1 MNKELMKSIITKIEE
16 YDTIAIY
23 RHVFPDPDSYSSQT
37 ALKSII
43 NNTYPNKKVVLLG
56 EHSKN
61 LEYINKMDEEIELDE
76 KSLAIIVD
84 VANKE
89 RVDNQSFNKCG
100 YILKIDHHKAFDAPF
115 EDLTWVDTNYS
126 SCSEMI
132 LDLYLAN
139 SNKLK
144 IDKQGRK
151 ALFTGIIGDT
161 GRFLYIENPTE
172 LFEKLSKI
180 TFDLETKE
188 IYANMYKREE
198 EELKFLGYIY
208 SNYVTTENGMAYLKI
223 PNEIVKKYNL
233 QAIKAARMVNA
244 LQDTVGIIN
253 WHFFAEKEDGS
264 IFCEFRSNGPRVNDI
279 AANFGGG
286 GHMLA
291 AGASLENWERVDEI
305 LKVLD
310 ENCKN
315 FLKKAE

>member
-1 MNKELMKSIITKIEE
+1 MNKELMKSIINKIEE

>member
-1 MNKELMKSIITKIEE
+1 MKELMKDIINKIEE

-43 NNTYPNKKVVLLG
+43 ENTYPNKKVVLLG
-56 EHSKN
+56 EHSKK
-61 LEYINKMDEEIELDE
+61 LEYINTMDKEITLD
-76 KSLAIIVD
+76 KSCLAFILD

-89 RVDNQSFNKCG
+89 RVDNQTFNNCG
-100 YILKIDHHKAFDAPF
+100 YIIKIDHHKPFDEPF

-132 LDLYLAN
+132 LDLYLTYE
-139 SNKLK
+139 NKLK
-144 IDKQGRK
+144 IDKEGRR

-161 GRFLYIENPTE
+161 GRFLYVDNPTN

-198 EELKFLGYIY
+198 SELKFLGYIY
-208 SNYVTTENGMAYLKI
+208 SNYVTTENGVAYLKVK
-223 PNEIVKKYNL
+223 NEIAKKYGL
-233 QAIKAARMVNA
+233 QPINAARMVNA
-244 LQDTVGIIN
+244 LQDTEGINN
-253 WHFFAEKEDGS
+253 WNFFVEKEDGS
-264 IFCEFRSNGPRVNDI
+264 IFCEFRSNGPIVNNI
-279 AANFGGG
+279 ASEFGGG

-291 AGASLENWERVDEI
+291 AGASLESWEKVDEI
-305 LKVLD
+305 IKAFD
-310 ENCKN
+310 ENS
-315 FLKKAE
+315 KKYKELNK

>member
-1 MNKELMKSIITKIEE
+1 MKELMKDIINKIEE

-43 NNTYPNKKVVLLG
+43 ENTYTNKKVVLLG
-56 EHSKN
+56 EHSKK
-61 LEYINKMDEEIELDE
+61 LEYINTMDKEIKLD
-76 KSLAIIVD
+76 KNCLAFILD

-89 RVDNQSFNKCG
+89 RVDNQTFNNCG
-100 YILKIDHHKAFDAPF
+100 YIIKIDHHKPFDEPF

-132 LDLYLAN
+132 LDLYLTYE
-139 SNKLK
+139 NKLK
-144 IDKQGRK
+144 IDKEGRR

-161 GRFLYIENPTE
+161 GRFLYVDNPTN

-198 EELKFLGYIY
+198 SELKFLGYIY
-208 SNYVTTENGMAYLKI
+208 SNYVTTENGVAYLKVK
-223 PNEIVKKYNL
+223 NEIAKKYGL
-233 QAIKAARMVNA
+233 QPINAARMVNA
-244 LQDTVGIIN
+244 LQDTEGINN
-253 WHFFAEKEDGS
+253 WNFFVEKEDGS
-264 IFCEFRSNGPRVNDI
+264 IFCEFRSNGPIVNNI
-279 AANFGGG
+279 ASEFGGG

-291 AGASLENWERVDEI
+291 AGASLESWEKVDEI
-305 LKVLD
+305 IKAFD
-310 ENCKN
+310 ENS
-315 FLKKAE
+315 KKYKELNK

>member
-1 MNKELMKSIITKIEE
+1 MNKELMKSIINKIEE

-100 YILKIDHHKAFDAPF
+100 YIIKIDHHKPFDAPF

>member
-1 MNKELMKSIITKIEE
+1 MKEELMKSIISKIEE

-43 NNTYPNKKVVLLG
+43 ENTYPNKKVVLLG
-56 EHSKN
+56 EHSKH
-61 LEYINKMDEEIELDE
+61 LEYINTMDNEIDLDE
-76 KSLAIIVD
+76 NSLAIIVD
-84 VANKE
+84 VSDKH

-100 YILKIDHHKAFDAPF
+100 YIIKIDHHKPFDAPF

-139 SNKLK
+139 EDKLK
-144 IDKQGRK
+144 IDKKGRK

-161 GRFLYIENPTE
+161 GRFLYVDNPTY
-172 LFEKLSKI
+172 LFEKLYKI

-188 IYANMYKREE
+188 IYANMYRREE
-198 EELKFLGYIY
+198 SELKFLGYIY
-208 SNYVTTENGMAYLKI
+208 SNYVTTENGMAYLKVK
-223 PNEIVKKYNL
+223 NEIVKKYEL
-233 QAIKAARMVNA
+233 EPIKAARMVNA
-244 LQDTVGIIN
+244 LQDITGIIN
-253 WHFFAEKEDGS
+253 WHFFVEKEDGT

-279 AANFGGG
+279 ASEFGGG

-291 AGASLENWERVDEI
+291 AGASLANWHKVDEI
-305 LKVLD
+305 IQSLD
-310 ENCKN
+310 ENCKKYN
-315 FLKKAE
+315 EVNE

>member
-1 MNKELMKSIITKIEE
+1 MNKELMKSIINKIEE

-286 GHMLA
+286 GYMLS

>member
-1 MNKELMKSIITKIEE
+1 MKDIINKIEE

-43 NNTYPNKKVVLLG
+43 ENTYPNKKVVLLG
-56 EHSKN
+56 EHSKK
-61 LEYINKMDEEIELDE
+61 LEYINTMDKEIKLD
-76 KSLAIIVD
+76 KNCLAFILD

-89 RVDNQSFNKCG
+89 RVDNQTFNNCG
-100 YILKIDHHKAFDAPF
+100 YIIKIDHHKPFDEPF

-132 LDLYLAN
+132 LDLYLTYE
-139 SNKLK
+139 NKLK
-144 IDKQGRK
+144 IDKEGRR

-161 GRFLYIENPTE
+161 GRFLYVDNPTN

-198 EELKFLGYIY
+198 SELKFLGYIY
-208 SNYVTTENGMAYLKI
+208 SNYVTTKNGVAYLKVK
-223 PNEIVKKYNL
+223 NEIAKKYGL
-233 QAIKAARMVNA
+233 QPINAARMVNA
-244 LQDTVGIIN
+244 LQDTEGINN
-253 WHFFAEKEDGS
+253 WNFFVEKEDGS
-264 IFCEFRSNGPRVNDI
+264 IFCEFRSNGPIVNNI
-279 AANFGGG
+279 ASEFGGG

-291 AGASLENWERVDEI
+291 AGASLENWEKVDEI
-305 LKVLD
+305 IKAFD
-310 ENCKN
+310 ENS
-315 FLKKAE
+315 KKYKELNK

>member
-1 MNKELMKSIITKIEE
+1 MNKELMKSIINKIEE

-315 FLKKAE
+315 FLKKVE